1 MSPQE
6 GLARVKD
13 CEWGSRRRGV
23 VGRAVIVCV
32 HGGWLALNREPQL
45 GFHNDIN
52 GGQAEPS
59 ATQMGKLR
67 WRLLQSLRGEG
78 PAISY

>member
-1 MSPQE
+1 MV
-6 GLARVKD
+6 GGAAAVRVR
-13 CEWGSRRRGV
+13 WGQSV
-23 VGRAVIVCV
+23 
-32 HGGWLALNREPQL
+32 LNRGSQL

-59 ATQMGKLR
+59 AVQMEKLR

-78 PAISY
+78 PAVSY